1 MLNAHEARDK
11 TLESIN
17 EDIENEWIM
26 IKSLIDYAIQN
37 GEFYVAYNG
46 TLNLTTRIRL
56 EELGYKVIYNQQY
69 DVPRYIIGWK

>member
-1 MLNAHEARDK
+1 MG
-11 TLESIN
+11 SIN

-26 IKSLIDYAIQN
+26 VKSLIDYAIQN
-37 GEFYVAYNG
+37 GKFYVVYNG

>member
-1 MLNAHEARDK
+1 MK

-26 IKSLIDYAIQN
+26 VKSLIDYVIQN

-46 TLNLTTRIRL
+46 TLKLTTRIRL

>member
-26 IKSLIDYAIQN
+26 VKSLIDYAIQN

-46 TLNLTTRIRL
+46 TLKLTTRIRL
-56 EELGYKVIYNQQY
+56 EELGYKVIYNQQ
-69 DVPRYIIGWK
+69 